1 MSNRKLLIFFPTLNE
16 ANNVIP
22 LITDL
27 DRLYPNSDFLVVD
40 DDSKD
45 DTVLNLDNLKLRNL
59 EIIIRKNVFG
69 IGGAHKHALE
79 YALQKKYDIL
89 VTMDSDGTHRPVDVA
104 KIINNIADF
113 DIVVG
118 SRFMS
123 DSAILNWSKARM
135 FLTKSGHHV
144 TRYGLGIPYDCSSG
158 MRGYNLARQ
167 SFIEILGTNGSG
179 FDFFYQSLFN
189 FYKKNP
195 SRIGEV
201 PITLLPRFS
210 GDSKL
215 TFKLAAKSIVKLV
228 IEIIKFRSVN
238 LIQKK

>member
-69 IGGAHKHALE
+69 IGGAHKLALE

-104 KIINNIADF
+104 KIINNITDF
-113 DIVVG
+113 DIVV
-118 SRFMS
+118 
-123 DSAILNWSKARM
+123 
-135 FLTKSGHHV
+135 
-144 TRYGLGIPYDCSSG
+144 
-158 MRGYNLARQ
+158 
-167 SFIEILGTNGSG
+167 
-179 FDFFYQSLFN
+179 
-189 FYKKNP
+189 
-195 SRIGEV
+195 
-201 PITLLPRFS
+201 
-210 GDSKL
+210 
-215 TFKLAAKSIVKLV
+215 
-228 IEIIKFRSVN
+228 
-238 LIQKK
+238 